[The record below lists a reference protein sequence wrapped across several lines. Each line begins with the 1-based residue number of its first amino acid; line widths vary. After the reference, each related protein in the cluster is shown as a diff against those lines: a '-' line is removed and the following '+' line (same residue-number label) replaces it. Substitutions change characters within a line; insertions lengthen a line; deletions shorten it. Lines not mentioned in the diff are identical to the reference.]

1 MTINIMSVK
10 AFNRLPLLALLGWLL
25 VQSVP
30 VWAEGPCQEFTKT
43 INREFSTNANGT
55 TALYDKYGTVNVKT
69 WNNNSVKI
77 DINII
82 VNANNQRDANRIFD
96 RIQVNFTNT
105 FGYVKAET
113 MINEDRTWW
122 PQGMGNSGQD
132 FKINYD
138 VWMPVGNQLDLKNR
152 YGNSIVATLNGKLT
166 AEIKYGDLRTEAI
179 SNDADLN
186 IGYGKA
192 YLTKVGNLTGQV
204 SYGGI
209 NVAEAREV
217 QLESK
222 YSEVQVEKATTLR
235 ITSKYDDFNF
245 GTVDD
250 LRLQTKYAN
259 VRLQSARMTYVTAQ
273 YTDVKIN
280 TLGELAD
287 ADLTYGSFQIGSLGK
302 NFTSVNVL
310 GKYTDVQI
318 NLEKSTAARFDV
330 QTDYTDIKLP
340 VGTVTRN
347 HVKSGNHEA
356 LEAYLGDANA
366 RGFVKVRL
374 SYGELRVR

>member
-1 MTINIMSVK
+1 MTVK
-10 AFNRLPLLALLGWLL
+10 ASNRFPLLVLFGWLL

-30 VWAEGPCQEFTKT
+30 VWAERPYQEFTKT
-43 INREFSTNANGT
+43 LHREFATNANGM

-82 VNANNQRDANRIFD
+82 VNANNQREADRMFE

-113 MINEDRTWW
+113 MIGEDKGGWW
-122 PQGMGNSGQD
+122 PQGQD
-132 FKINYD
+132 FKVNYD
-138 VWMPVGNQLDLKNR
+138 VWMPIGNQLDLKNR
-152 YGNSIVATLNGKLT
+152 YGNSIVAALNGKLT

-179 SNDADLN
+179 GNDADLN

-192 YLTKVGNLTGQV
+192 YLTKVGNLNGQV

-209 NVAEAREV
+209 TVTEALEV
-217 QLESK
+217 QLDSK
-222 YSEVQVEKATTLR
+222 YSEVKVEKATTLR
-235 ITSKYDDFNF
+235 ITSKYDDFTL

-259 VRLQSARMTYVTAQ
+259 VRLQSARLTYVTAQ

-280 TLGELAD
+280 NLTEIVD
-287 ADLTYGSFQIGSLGK
+287 ADLSYGRLQIVHLAKG
-302 NFTSVNVL
+302 FTSLNVL
-310 GKYTDVQI
+310 GKHTAVEV
-318 NLEKSTAARFDV
+318 NLEKGSAARFDV
-330 QTDYTDIKLP
+330 QTDYAEMKLP
-340 VGTVTRN
+340 AGMVVQAHHKT
-347 HVKSGNHEA
+347 GNHEA
-356 LEAYLGDANA
+356 LEGYLVDANA
-366 RGFVKVRL
+366 RSLLKVRL
-374 SYGELRVR
+374 SYGNLQVK

>member
-1 MTINIMSVK
+1 MTLK
-10 AFNRLPLLALLGWLL
+10 ASNRFFLLSLLGWLL

-30 VWAEGPCQEFTKT
+30 AWAERPLQEFTKT
-43 INREFSTNANGT
+43 INREFTTNANGM

-69 WNNNSVKI
+69 WTNNSVKI
-77 DINII
+77 DINIV
-82 VNANNQRDANRIFD
+82 VNANNQHDADQMFD

-113 MINEDRTWW
+113 MIGEEKSNWW
-122 PQGMGNSGQD
+122 PKGGNGQD
-132 FKINYD
+132 FKVNYD
-138 VWMPVGNQLDLKNR
+138 VWMPIGNQLDLKNR
-152 YGNSIVATLNGKLT
+152 YGNSIVADLNGKLT

-179 SNDADLN
+179 GNDADLN

-192 YLTKVGNLTGQV
+192 YMTKVNNLTGQV

-209 NVAEAREV
+209 SVAEANEV
-217 QLESK
+217 QLDSK
-222 YSEVQVEKATTLR
+222 YSEVKVDKAATLR

-259 VRLQSARMTYVTAQ
+259 VRLESARLTYVTAQ

-280 TLGELAD
+280 NLVEIAD
-287 ADLTYGSFQIGSLGK
+287 ADLTYGSLKIANLGK

-310 GKYTDVQI
+310 GKYTDVQ
-318 NLEKSTAARFDV
+318 LTMEKGTAARFDV
-330 QTDYTDIKLP
+330 QTDYAEAHLP
-340 VGTVTRN
+340 VNIIMRSRA
-347 HVKSGNHEA
+347 KSGNHES
-356 LEAYLGDANA
+356 LEGGDANA
-366 RGFVKVRL
+366 RGLVKVRL
-374 SYGELRVR
+374 SYGSLLVK

>member
-1 MTINIMSVK
+1 MRVK
-10 AFNRLPLLALLGWLL
+10 ASNRFHLLALLGWLL

-30 VWAEGPCQEFTKT
+30 VWAEGPLQEFTKS
-43 INREFSTNANGT
+43 INREFPTNANGM

-77 DINII
+77 DITII
-82 VNANNQRDANRIFD
+82 VNANNQRDADKMFD

-113 MINEDRTWW
+113 MIGEDRNWL
-122 PQGMGNSGQD
+122 PKGNCD

-138 VWMPVGNQLDLKNR
+138 VWMPIGNQLDLKNR
-152 YGNSIVATLNGKLT
+152 YGNSMVADLNGKLT

-179 SNDADLN
+179 GNDADLN

-192 YLTKVGNLTGQV
+192 YMTKVNNLTGQV

-209 NVAEAREV
+209 NVSEAREV
-217 QLESK
+217 QLDSK
-222 YSEVQVEKATTLR
+222 YSEVKVDKAATLR
-235 ITSKYDDFNF
+235 ITSKYDDFSF

-259 VRLQSARMTYVTAQ
+259 VRLESARLTYVTAQ

-280 TLGELAD
+280 NLVEIAD
-287 ADLTYGSFQIGSLGK
+287 GDLTYGSFKITNLGK

-310 GKYTDVQI
+310 GKYTDVQL
-318 NLEKSTAARFDV
+318 NTEKPVNMRFDV
-330 QTDYTDIKLP
+330 QTDYADMKMPAGAVVRSHTK
-340 VGTVTRN
+340 N
-347 HVKSGNHEA
+347 GNHESQ
-356 LEAYLGDANA
+356 EGHVGDANA
-366 RGFVKVRL
+366 RGLVKVRL
-374 SYGELRVR
+374 SYGSVQIK